1 MAVDLDVQRKTMAI
15 LRVIN
20 QYGPALG
27 SSAISRHLAEWG
39 LDLRERMVRNYL
51 AQTDVAGLTEN
62 LGRRGRCLTDRGRK
76 ELELGIAIDRV
87 GFVASRVDELAYKM
101 TFDPGRQAG
110 SIIVNASLV
119 AQDRSLGDSLGT
131 LGMVMRAGL
140 GTGQRLMV
148 VRAGQ
153 RLAQTV
159 VPEGQVAVN
168 TVCSVTL
175 NGALLRYGIAMTSR
189 FGGLLELRDG
199 TPVRFRHIIHYDGS
213 TLDPLV
219 VFIRGKMTDVRGAAR
234 TGTGV
239 IGASFRE
246 IPTVSLP
253 AAQAVVKKLDRM
265 GLGGVLMVGKPN
277 RPVLDIPVSAGR
289 VGVIVAGGLNPIA
302 ALAEMGMSVES
313 TALHSLCEFDKLTTV
328 EAALKDCG

>member
-1 MAVDLDVQRKTMAI
+1 MAMDIDAQRKMMAI
-15 LRVIN
+15 LRVIG
-20 QYGPALG
+20 QHGPAVG

-51 AQTDVAGLTEN
+51 VQTDEAGLTRN
-62 LGRRGRCLTDRGRK
+62 LGRRGRSLTEQGRK

-101 TFDPGRQAG
+101 TFDPNRLTG
-110 SIIVNASLV
+110 SIILNTSLV
-119 AQDRSLGDSLGT
+119 TADRPVGAFLPA
-131 LGMVMRAGL
+131 LGMVMQAGL

-148 VRAGQ
+148 APPGQ
-153 RLAQTV
+153 RLGQTV
-159 VPEGQVAVN
+159 VPAGQVAVN

-175 NGALLRYGIAMTSR
+175 NGALLRHGIAMTSR
-189 FGGLLELRDG
+189 FGGLLELRDR

-219 VFIRGKMTDVRGAAR
+219 IFIRGKMTDVRTAAL

-253 AAQAVVKKLDRM
+253 AAQAVVKKLERL

-289 VGVIVAGGLNPIA
+289 VGIIVAGGLNPIA
-302 ALAEMGMSVES
+302 ALEEMGMNVES
-313 TALHSLCEFDKLTTV
+313 TALHSLCEFDELTTID
-328 EAALKDCG
+328 AALKKYG